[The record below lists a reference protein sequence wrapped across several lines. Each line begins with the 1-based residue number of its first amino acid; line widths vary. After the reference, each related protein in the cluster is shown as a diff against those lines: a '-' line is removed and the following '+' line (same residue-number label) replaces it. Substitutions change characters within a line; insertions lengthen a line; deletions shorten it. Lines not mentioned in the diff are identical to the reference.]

1 MKARF
6 TKNKSELARELNITR
21 EGLYGFMAQQ
31 GWPEETSKGWNID
44 ECREFVLKNT
54 EKDAIAAGLDS
65 DIADLKK
72 WEIYERARKSK
83 LSNDHRAE
91 TLIRRSDHQAQ
102 ISEMASEVQKRM
114 YAIPPRAPELAG
126 LSVPDIEAKLT
137 AWMDEIVA
145 ALGNDRTKPNAE
157 PVES

>member
-1 MKARF
+1 MAIKTLDEIADKFDYHRNTVGKWFARPDAPKKGKGGFDFDEVAEFVKARALEG
-6 TKNKSELARELNITR
+6 KEKSAAKADPGVANLKVAELEEKIRKLKIANDAADKKLIPITSLHF
-21 EGLYGFMAQQ
+21 E
-31 GWPEETSKGWNID
+31 
-44 ECREFVLKNT
+44 
-54 EKDAIAAGLDS
+54 
-65 DIADLKK
+65 
-72 WEIYERARKSK
+72 
-83 LSNDHRAE
+83 
-91 TLIRRSDHQAQ
+91 